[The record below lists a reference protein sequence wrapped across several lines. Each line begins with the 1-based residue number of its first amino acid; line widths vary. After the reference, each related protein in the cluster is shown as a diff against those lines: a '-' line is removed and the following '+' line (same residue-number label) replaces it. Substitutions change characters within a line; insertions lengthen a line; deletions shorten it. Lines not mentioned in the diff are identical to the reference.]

1 MHGAFRQPP
10 QQEGIHGAEGQ
21 FAVLRLDPRAG
32 HVVEKPC
39 DLGGGEIGIE
49 HESGARRDQRLMA
62 GVFELST
69 HRVGAAILPH
79 DGIVDRL
86 AVGAVPH
93 ERRLALVGDA
103 DGRDV
108 ARRKA
113 GLGDGFAA
121 GRKHRAPKILRVMLH
136 PAGLWEALRKFL
148 LGHRRYGAIGT
159 EHDRARGG
167 RALVDRENVAGHE
180 ALAHRYDGAHSADLP
195 P

>member
-1 MHGAFRQPP
+1 MDVVERRARRVGGVGRMHGALRQPP
-10 QQEGIHGAEGQ
+10 QQEGIDGAEGKL
-21 FAVLRLDPRAG
+21 AALRLDSRAG
-32 HVVEKPC
+32 HVVEKPR

-49 HESGARRDQRLMA
+49 QESGARRDQWLMA

-121 GRKHRAPKILRVMLH
+121 GRKHRAPKYPPGHAPPSRIVGSAAEI
-136 PAGLWEALRKFL
+136 PAGPSPLWCNR
-148 LGHRRYGAIGT
+148 HGT
-159 EHDRARGG
+159 RSRARRSCPG
-167 RALVDRENVAGHE
+167 RSQEHGW
-180 ALAHRYDGAHSADLP
+180 S
-195 P
+195 